1 MIVDTDVVDSTPIA
15 RLRGEIDM
23 SNVGDVEEQINAAVT
38 NKAFALIVDLSD
50 VTYLDSAGIRML
62 FQLEMRV
69 TNRQQRLFLVVPR
82 DLEINRTL
90 EASGAIGSLRIA
102 LSEKRAEEFRTVRPA
117 TSRVPSRRGCGAAA
131 PGPR

>member
-1 MIVDTDVVDSTPIA
+1 MIVDTDVVDSTPVA

-23 SNVGDVEEQINAAVT
+23 SNVVSVEEQINAAVT
-38 NKAFALIVDLSD
+38 NKAFALIVDLSN

-69 TNRQQRLFLVVPR
+69 TKSQQQLFLIVPR

-90 EASGAIGSLRIA
+90 EASGAIGSLRIVRKLEDA
-102 LSEKRAEEFRTVRPA
+102 LEALR
-117 TSRVPSRRGCGAAA
+117 
-131 PGPR
+131 